1 MNGRWSPERKAFLV
15 RDLVRDYC
23 QVYEGL
29 EEQRRRFDHD
39 QRQIACAARLSVSAG
54 SSSPVWNAPS

>member
-29 EEQRRRFDHD
+29 EEQRRRFDCFFGTL
-39 QRQIACAARLSVSAG
+39 IVAFL
-54 SSSPVWNAPS
+54 

>member
-1 MNGRWSPERKAFLV
+1 MNRRWSPERKAFLV

-29 EEQRRRFDHD
+29 EEQRRRFDHEGE
-39 QRQIACAARLSVSAG
+39 RGVPNCIVVRR
-54 SSSPVWNAPS
+54 